1 MVTRIRS
8 GSQVQGRYTSITI
21 PVKESLRAQHFNDKR
36 QINNSGTI
44 IENYLIWNPL

>member
-21 PVKESLRAQHFNDKR
+21 PVKESLRAQHFNDNAKL
-36 QINNSGTI
+36 IISGTI
-44 IENYLIWNPL
+44 IDNYLI